1 MIKTL
6 QILGMLLVLVVGVLS
21 LLATVPSS
29 DSFSIATVNDRQENS
44 GEAILYACLNEQIEL
59 RWNLYV
65 SGTATLNAVPSDAFE
80 PKLENKSIRDEG
92 SLNLGF
98 LKPSKLSVKLS
109 DNTREYTFEQL
120 SDEICTGFPVQPVVG
135 AYKGTLKQTSPQ
147 AATLE
152 SDLQFIWIG
161 DKLHAR
167 VDFRPAFPCTFDTT
181 TDQII
186 CIEGDQAT
194 PTFKLKGTFV
204 KDHFEGSYQGLG
216 ETVAGQTS
224 FAGTFVFAKPTP

>member
-80 PKLENKSIRDEG
+80 PKL
-92 SLNLGF
+92 
-98 LKPSKLSVKLS
+98 
-109 DNTREYTFEQL
+109 
-120 SDEICTGFPVQPVVG
+120 
-135 AYKGTLKQTSPQ
+135 
-147 AATLE
+147 
-152 SDLQFIWIG
+152 
-161 DKLHAR
+161 
-167 VDFRPAFPCTFDTT
+167 
-181 TDQII
+181 
-186 CIEGDQAT
+186 
-194 PTFKLKGTFV
+194 
-204 KDHFEGSYQGLG
+204 
-216 ETVAGQTS
+216 
-224 FAGTFVFAKPTP
+224 